1 MAGEFVSNRKL
12 NAPITGG
19 RRNPM
24 NQTVA
29 ADGKLAEKEASP
41 VHVRFA
47 LVLGIGGL
55 EFPKLVWR
63 RRKTI
68 EFTMI

>member
-1 MAGEFVSNRKL
+1 M
-12 NAPITGG
+12 GG

-47 LVLGIGGL
+47 FVLGIGGL
-55 EFPKLVWR
+55 EFPKLV
-63 RRKTI
+63 
-68 EFTMI
+68 